1 MRVRGPDSQD
11 AAVWIR
17 YGCVLTAAFSRRE
30 QPVVHRDVCLGR
42 QQRRACLP
50 EHPHRYVV
58 SLHLTKLYNR
68 SSPRHSTVDTHAPQS
83 MWQYPPKAIHRHLPL
98 CQPHVPFLDKP
109 RNMLTRVQKSTASS
123 PARPSTRARAA
134 RTSSAASARPCR
146 SSRRPTQ
153 SRRRDAARR
162 THGVTMYCTCTLA
175 AACDCD
181 CGASTTRY
189 ACHVRCNA
197 MQCNC
202 ANMSTSHV
210 KFHGVQDVSFW
221 SIYPL
226 STSASCLFVL
236 PPHSPLLRAPGCAR
250 RAGLEV

>member
-1 MRVRGPDSQD
+1 MDVLWTCADSH
-11 AAVWIR
+11 
-17 YGCVLTAAFSRRE
+17 FSRRE

-68 SSPRHSTVDTHAPQS
+68 SSSRHSTVDTHAPPS

-109 RNMLTRVQKSTASS
+109 RNMLTRARNLPHRLQQGPRPGRERPERPRRRAQDPVDPAVGRRRAEEGMLLDEHTALRCIA
-123 PARPSTRARAA
+123 PARLQRHATATAVR
-134 RTSSAASARPCR
+134 
-146 SSRRPTQ
+146 RRPDTP
-153 SRRRDAARR
+153 
-162 THGVTMYCTCTLA
+162 VM
-175 AACDCD
+175 CD
-181 CGASTTRY
+181 
-189 ACHVRCNA
+189 A

-236 PPHSPLLRAPGCAR
+236 PPHSPLLQAPGCAR

>member
-11 AAVWIR
+11 AVVWD
-17 YGCVLTAAFSRRE
+17 VLWTCADSHFSRRE

-109 RNMLTRVQKSTASS
+109 RNMLTRARNLPHRLQQGPRPGRERPERPRRRAQDPVDPAVGRRRAEEGMLLDEHTALPCIA
-123 PARPSTRARAA
+123 PARLQRHATATAVR
-134 RTSSAASARPCR
+134 
-146 SSRRPTQ
+146 RRPDTP
-153 SRRRDAARR
+153 
-162 THGVTMYCTCTLA
+162 VM
-175 AACDCD
+175 CD
-181 CGASTTRY
+181 
-189 ACHVRCNA
+189 A
-197 MQCNC
+197 MQCNATVQIC
-202 ANMSTSHV
+202 PRVMSSFTASRMSHFGRFTLFQRRLPV
-210 KFHGVQDVSFW
+210 CLCF
-221 SIYPL
+221 PL
-226 STSASCLFVL
+226 IPHCCRRQAVL
-236 PPHSPLLRAPGCAR
+236 DEPA
-250 RAGLEV
+250 